1 MLFVDDGE
9 YLRLSHDEFDDMTNA
24 LHGECNQLHAER
36 TTKTKKAI
44 TNSDVQVFHRR
55 KVAVK
60 RKSDRTFVL

>member
-36 TTKTKKAI
+36 TTKNKEGDHEFGLTSI
-44 TNSDVQVFHRR
+44 S
-55 KVAVK
+55 
-60 RKSDRTFVL
+60 